1 MILSEKELERMVG
14 EALGAACPEKV
25 AAHAIAEKLAKGVV
39 FRDMAYA
46 GQVGNN
52 AVGVSMSNSDVTASV
67 TFYGPEAQRLRGK
80 QMTVTVTTKEE
91 DGGPEDHRQ
100 ARG

>member
-1 MILSEKELERMVG
+1 MQLSEKELEQLIRSVPSIGPYHAGAG
-14 EALGAACPEKV
+14 EAARLV
-25 AAHAIAEKLAKGVV
+25 AEKLAGGVV
-39 FRDMAYA
+39 FRGMAYA

-80 QMTVTVTTKEE
+80 QMTVTVTKEE
-91 DGGPEDHRQ
+91 
-100 ARG
+100 